1 MLKKTLENPL
11 HCKEIQPVHPG
22 WKSVLNLHWKD
33 WCWSWNSNTLATWCE
48 ELTHRKRLWCWER
61 LKAGGEG
68 DDRGWDGHEFKP
80 ALGVGDGQRSL
91 VCYSPW
97 GRRESDM
104 TEWLNWTELNGTLKC
119 VAVEEEV
126 KSLALGF
133 VRGQIVYRAQWRF
146 AHYLYWVW
154 FTSLWAVGR
163 DKSKVFVLL
172 PVGS

>member
-1 MLKKTLENPL
+1 MLLNYGVGEDSWESLGLQGDPTSPSST
-11 HCKEIQPVHPG
+11 
-22 WKSVLNLHWKD
+22 KSVLNLHWKD
-33 WCWSWNSNTLATWCE
+33 WCWSWNSNILATWWK
-48 ELTHRKRLWCWER
+48 ELTHLKRLWFWER
-61 LKAGGEG
+61 LKAGGN
-68 DDRGWDGHEFKP
+68 
-80 ALGVGDGQRSL
+80 LL
-91 VCYSPW
+91 CYSPW